1 MDRTDSNTDSEK
13 RGKFLFLA
21 GVITLA
27 IFLTKVLQ
35 GQDNLANWRIYLDGA
50 IYFVVAF
57 VGLLWA
63 FNFQIKVKS
72 LLYIL
77 QSSIFV
83 FSEVVFVEIFFFQKF
98 GRLYESLILFALLV
112 LIFIGI
118 YISFLMANV
127 FNVDL
132 FKKLPLVQVGRTS
145 SYLIS
150 LLMMYFLTFGI
161 LSSSLPLYIVLP
173 IILIIYML
181 IALIHY
187 VNMGMEE
194 GELWRKTL
202 LTTAITMILFLG
214 VFLTGSTHELTAIAP
229 ALGYYFAVSMVT
241 QEQIFRK
248 NSISFIFSMIL
259 LAVAFF
265 AVIILNMISS

>member
-1 MDRTDSNTDSEK
+1 MDRTDINTDSEK

-27 IFLTKVLQ
+27 IFLTKILQ
-35 GQDNLANWRIYLDGA
+35 GTDSVASWRVYLDGA
-50 IYFVVAF
+50 IYFIVAF
-57 VGLLWA
+57 AGLLWA
-63 FNFQIKVKS
+63 FNFQIKMKS

-77 QSSIFV
+77 QSSLFV
-83 FSEVVFVEIFFFQKF
+83 FSEVIFVEIFFFQKF
-98 GRLYESLILFALLV
+98 DRLYEGFILFALLV
-112 LIFIGI
+112 LIFLGI
-118 YISFLMANV
+118 YVSFLMANV

-150 LLMMYFLTFGI
+150 LLMMYFLTFGF
-161 LSSSLPLYIVLP
+161 LSSSFPIYLVLPL
-173 IILIIYML
+173 ILITYVL
-181 IALIHY
+181 IPFIHY

-202 LTTAITMILFLG
+202 LTSAISLMLFFG

-248 NSISFIFSMIL
+248 NSVSFIFSMIL
-259 LAVAFF
+259 LSVIFF
-265 AVIILNMISS
+265 IIIFFNIISN

>member
-1 MDRTDSNTDSEK
+1 MDRTDINTDSEK
-13 RGKFLFLA
+13 RGKLLFLA
-21 GVITLA
+21 GVISLA
-27 IFLTKVLQ
+27 IFLSKVLQ
-35 GQDNLANWRIYLDGA
+35 GQADLPTWRIYLDGS
-50 IYFVVAF
+50 IYFIVAF

-77 QSSIFV
+77 QSSLFV
-83 FSEVVFVEIFFFQKF
+83 FSEVVFVELFFFQKF
-98 GRLYESLILFALLV
+98 SRLYEALILFGLLL
-112 LIFIGI
+112 LIFVGI
-118 YISFLMANV
+118 YVSFLMANV

-150 LLMMYFLTFGI
+150 LLMIYFLTFSF
-161 LSSSLPLYIVLP
+161 LSSGLPIYVVLP
-173 IILIIYML
+173 IILVTYVL
-181 IALIHY
+181 VPLIHY

-202 LTTAITMILFLG
+202 LTTVISVILFLG
-214 VFLTGSTHELTAIAP
+214 VFLTGSTHELTAIVP

-248 NSISFIFSMIL
+248 NSISFVLSMLALATIFF
-259 LAVAFF
+259 VV
-265 AVIILNMISS
+265 VIFNIVSR

>member
-1 MDRTDSNTDSEK
+1 MDRTDINTDSEK

-35 GQDNLANWRIYLDGA
+35 GQDDIPNWRIYLDGA
-50 IYFVVAF
+50 IYFIVAF

-63 FNFQIKVKS
+63 FNFQIKIKS

-77 QSSIFV
+77 QSSLFV
-83 FSEVVFVEIFFFQKF
+83 LSEVMFVEIFFFQKF
-98 GRLYESLILFALLV
+98 GRLYESLILVAILV

-118 YISFLMANV
+118 YVSFLMANV

-150 LLMMYFLTFGI
+150 LLMMYFLTFSI
-161 LSSSLPLYIVLP
+161 LSSSLPLYVVLP

-202 LTTAITMILFLG
+202 LTTAISMILFLG

-248 NSISFIFSMIL
+248 NPVSFIFSMIL
-259 LAVAFF
+259 LSVAFF

>member
-1 MDRTDSNTDSEK
+1 MDRTDINTDSEK
-13 RGKFLFLA
+13 RGKFLFIA

-35 GQDNLANWRIYLDGA
+35 QQADIPTWRIYFDGL
-50 IYFVVAF
+50 IYLIVAF

-63 FNFQIKVKS
+63 FNFQIKIKS
-72 LLYIL
+72 LLFIF
-77 QSSIFV
+77 QSSLFV

-98 GRLYESLILFALLV
+98 GRLYESLILIVILALVFL
-112 LIFIGI
+112 GI
-118 YISFLMANV
+118 YVSFLMANV

-150 LLMMYFLTFGI
+150 LLMMYFLTFSI

-173 IILIIYML
+173 IILITYI
-181 IALIHY
+181 IVPLIHY
-187 VNMGMEE
+187 INMGMEE

-202 LTTAITMILFLG
+202 LTTAISMIIFLG

-248 NSISFIFSMIL
+248 NSVNFIFSMIL
-259 LAVAFF
+259 LTVLFF
-265 AVIILNMISS
+265 AVVILNMISS

>member
-1 MDRTDSNTDSEK
+1 MDRTDANTDSEK

-35 GQDNLANWRIYLDGA
+35 GQDDMPNWRIYLDGA
-50 IYFVVAF
+50 IYFIVAF

-77 QSSIFV
+77 QSSLFV
-83 FSEVVFVEIFFFQKF
+83 LSEVIFVEIFFFQKF
-98 GRLYESLILFALLV
+98 GRLYESLILIMLLV

-118 YISFLMANV
+118 YVSFLMANV

-150 LLMMYFLTFGI
+150 LLMIYFLTFSI
-161 LSSSLPLYIVLP
+161 LSSSLPLYFVLP
-173 IILIIYML
+173 IILIVYML

-202 LTTAITMILFLG
+202 LTTAISMILFLG
-214 VFLTGSTHELTAIAP
+214 VFLTGSTHELTAIVP

-259 LAVAFF
+259 LSVAFF

>member
-1 MDRTDSNTDSEK
+1 MDRTDTNTDSEK
-13 RGKFLFLA
+13 RGKLLFLA
-21 GVITLA
+21 GIITLA

-35 GQDNLANWRIYLDGA
+35 GQDDLPTWRIFLDGA
-50 IYFVVAF
+50 IYFAVAF

-72 LLYIL
+72 LLYIF
-77 QSSIFV
+77 QSSLFV
-83 FSEVVFVEIFFFQKF
+83 LSEVVFVEIFFFQKF
-98 GRLYESLILFALLV
+98 GRLYESLILIALLI

-118 YISFLMANV
+118 YVSFLMANV

-150 LLMMYFLTFGI
+150 LLMMYFLTFSI
-161 LSSSLPLYIVLP
+161 LSSSLHIYIVLP
-173 IILIIYML
+173 MIVATYIVIP
-181 IALIHY
+181 LIHY
-187 VNMGMEE
+187 VNMGMEQ
-194 GELWRKTL
+194 GELWRKTM
-202 LTTAITMILFLG
+202 LTTVITMILLLG

-259 LAVAFF
+259 LSVAFF
-265 AVIILNMISS
+265 VVVIFNMLSS

>member
-1 MDRTDSNTDSEK
+1 MDRTDINTDSEK
-13 RGKFLFLA
+13 RGKLLFIA
-21 GVITLA
+21 AVITLA
-27 IFLTKVLQ
+27 IFLSKVLQ
-35 GQDNLANWRIYLDGA
+35 RQADLPTWRIYLDGA

-72 LLYIL
+72 LLYIF
-77 QSSIFV
+77 QSSLFV
-83 FSEVVFVEIFFFQKF
+83 LSEVVFVEIFFFQKF
-98 GRLYESLILFALLV
+98 GRLYESLILIALLV

-150 LLMMYFLTFGI
+150 LLMIYFLTFSI
-161 LSSSLPLYIVLP
+161 LSSSLQIYIVLP
-173 IILIIYML
+173 MILVTYIVVPL
-181 IALIHY
+181 VHY

-202 LTTAITMILFLG
+202 LTTAISMILFLG

-259 LAVAFF
+259 LSVAFF